1 MNRWRL
7 HRGGIVNIWQYTEQ
21 TFDFSGGRAIFQG
34 TNGSGKSR
42 TLELLLPL
50 CLDGDLRQVGSKGF
64 DTVSLRRLMLDDYD
78 GGPNRIGYAWVELTR
93 DSGEYLTCGLGVK
106 ASKTSQAITDSWRFI
121 TSLRVGHDLALVG
134 ADRTPLGPTQLRDL
148 IGADCVL
155 EEAAFRARV
164 AETVYGVPAPRYG
177 DLLHLQRT
185 LRNPD
190 VGLKVLEG
198 QLEQIL
204 SDALP
209 PLDQALVEQLATS
222 FDDLESIREN
232 ITRLSSADA
241 ALGTFLKTYSDYAF
255 GGLRSAADR
264 LGAAEDGVRKQER
277 ASARLSASL
286 EETLAARTAAE
297 HSLAVLEAGEQ
308 QAEETIGALKELP
321 AFRDLQ
327 DLQTRE
333 KLVAEKRSSAA
344 AALDMANKQR
354 LQEDGAVDGVLRL
367 LRRLAEDLG
376 AAEELVEPLRHH
388 LRVAGLDPAA
398 VPDVPRV
405 STLDPLVRTESVRA
419 KPDPEAEPLPIER
432 RVPPVVEELALEPL
446 AARTSSI
453 ASSARQRGALALA
466 LAAQAAELDSAQ
478 RQVDAL
484 RQTARD
490 AQHAATEAAALRNQ
504 EAQELASVAQGW
516 LADVEAWRT
525 SGPLSATQ
533 PDSPLAVPTSVDP
546 AAARSLASAAREWV
560 GPLVTAARDGA
571 HAVVQRR
578 AELAASINALDAE
591 LSGLRSGTAQVPERG
606 RFVAAE
612 RDATAGAPFY
622 RLVDFQPTVDAAE
635 RAGLEA
641 ALEASGLLDAWVTPP
656 SPDTRS
662 GDQAPKMYGNT
673 VTAPRLNRGTATTP
687 NPSDHPP
694 TTQPASQT
702 NAAAAADR
710 STDLP
715 AGDATVQ
722 DVLALPGTPVD
733 GPSLASVLVPAVEPN
748 SPVPATVVADLLA
761 SVSLWSLPST
771 PSASASS
778 PSPSPGLPLSADA
791 LPSQGMSASADA
803 SASPSPS
810 ADTFT
815 ASASASAGTFAVS
828 PGGFAVSPDGRW
840 RAGVLTG
847 AWRKDAAEFIGA
859 GAREAARRRRIAEL
873 EDELAALRAD
883 LGVAEAELAAA
894 KNLVEQWESHLERF
908 PADRE
913 LVARHGRLQAAQE
926 SAERAARRAEE
937 LRDELATA
945 QSRGEAAAAEVVRQ
959 AGDAGLPAT
968 TEGLHQ
974 AQQAAAEAQRT
985 ADRLGDVLRR
995 QCQSTVADLT
1005 DATHRYHAAVEDRG
1019 AAESDAEARCVDY
1032 ASQASTLAELTD
1044 AIGGEAREIADQLS
1058 TLERS
1063 RREMRGE
1070 LKGVREEVVSAR
1082 EQAAK
1087 LSAQL
1092 ETSAEQL
1099 TQARDGLTRATEH
1112 FKATVQAPGVL
1123 VAALPDVPED
1133 VTSVRAALMASDR
1146 RGAGETTV
1154 ITKLQAL
1161 QTSLAGSHDIAAEQH
1176 VGLLTVTVTG
1186 EDGARP
1192 VAVAA
1197 RQVTTK
1203 LAEQRGFLDEQYQN
1217 IFADYLIRDL
1227 AEWLRGQIAVAEDLC
1242 KRMNEVLGRARS
1254 SQGVHVKLAW
1264 KPSAAL
1270 DEGTRDALALVRL
1283 PYAERDPEQDAT
1295 LRRVFTER
1303 IEAERDAHT
1312 GNYAE
1317 ILSRALDYRTWHQFT
1332 VTVADTGPDGGPR
1345 ERRLRQLSSG
1355 ETRLISYVTLFAAAA
1370 SFYDAVSDE
1379 FSPLRLVLLDEAFE
1393 RLDDPTIARMLGL
1406 LVDLDMDWVIT
1417 WPSGWGVSDK
1427 IPRMHIYD
1435 VLRPKNGRGVACT
1448 QTTWDGAAL
1457 DRIDP

>member
-78 GGPNRIGYAWVELTR
+78 GGPNRIGYAWVELAR
-93 DSGEYLTCGLGVK
+93 GEDEYLTCGLGVK
-106 ASKTSQAITDSWRFI
+106 ASKTSQAITDSWRFV
-121 TSLRVGHDLALVG
+121 TTRRVGHDLTLVG
-134 ADRTPLGPTQLRDL
+134 AERTPLGPAQLRDL

-155 EEAAFRARV
+155 EEAAFRAKI
-164 AETVYGVPAPRYG
+164 AETVYGVPAARYG

-209 PLDQALVEQLATS
+209 PLDQAMVEQLATS

-232 ITRLSSADA
+232 IVRLSSADA

-255 GGLRSAADR
+255 GGLRTSAER
-264 LGAAEDGVRKQER
+264 LGAAEESVRKLER
-277 ASARLSASL
+277 ASAKLSASL
-286 EETLAARTAAE
+286 TETLAERAAAE
-297 HSLAVLEAGEQ
+297 ASLEALESGEQ

-333 KLVAEKRSSAA
+333 KLVAEKRSSAI
-344 AALDMANKQR
+344 AALEMASKQR
-354 LQEDGAVDGVLRL
+354 SQEDGAVDGVLRL
-367 LRRLAEDLG
+367 LRRLADDLS
-376 AAEELVEPLRHH
+376 AADELVEPLRHH
-388 LRVAGLDPAA
+388 LRVAGLDPAL

-405 STLDPLVRTESVRA
+405 PVPEARVRTESVRA

-432 RVPPVVEELALEPL
+432 RLPPPVADLDLS
-446 AARTSSI
+446 AADRTGEI
-453 ASSARQRGALALA
+453 ASLARRRGALALA
-466 LAAQAAELDSAQ
+466 LHQQAEELEAGQ
-478 RQVDAL
+478 RKVDAL

-490 AQHAATEAAALRNQ
+490 AQQAATEAAALRNQ
-504 EAQELASVAQGW
+504 EAQELAEVALTW
-516 LADVEAWRT
+516 LEDVRAWQD
-525 SGPLSATQ
+525 SGPARPAEDL
-533 PDSPLAVPTSVDP
+533 PLPTTVDP
-546 AAARSLASAAREWV
+546 TTVDPSAARKVTSAAREWV
-560 GPLVTAARDGA
+560 GPLVAAARDTA
-571 HAVVQRR
+571 HAGAVRR
-578 AELAASINALDAE
+578 ADLHAAIDALDAE
-591 LSGLRSGTAQVPERG
+591 LAGLRSGTARVPERD
-606 RFVAAE
+606 RFAVAE
-612 RDATAGAPFY
+612 RDPSAGSPFY
-622 RLVDFQPTVDAAE
+622 RLVDFAPGVPETD

-641 ALEASGLLDAWVTPP
+641 ALEASGLLNAWVTA
-656 SPDTRS
+656 S
-662 GDQAPKMYGNT
+662 G
-673 VTAPRLNRGTATTP
+673 VTASGAVGG
-687 NPSDHPP
+687 D
-694 TTQPASQT
+694 AG
-702 NAAAAADR
+702 
-710 STDLP
+710 P
-715 AGDATVQ
+715 AGSSGAGAFAGG
-722 DVLALPGTPVD
+722 DVVAVPREPVS
-733 GPSLASVLVPAVEPN
+733 GPSLASVLVPAVEPS
-748 SPVPATVVADLLA
+748 SPVPAEVVASLLA
-761 SVSLWSLPST
+761 SVSL
-771 PSASASS
+771 S
-778 PSPSPGLPLSADA
+778 PADG
-791 LPSQGMSASADA
+791 P
-803 SASPSPS
+803 
-810 ADTFT
+810 
-815 ASASASAGTFAVS
+815 FAVT
-828 PGGFAVSPDGRW
+828 ADGRW
-840 RAGVLTG
+840 SAGVLTG
-847 AWRKDAAEFIGA
+847 SWHKDAAEFIGA

-873 EDELAALRAD
+873 EDELSALRSE
-883 LGVAEAELAAA
+883 LGAAEADLAAA
-894 KNLVEQWESHLERF
+894 RSLVEQWEAHLERL
-908 PADRE
+908 PTDRT
-913 LVARHGRLQAAQE
+913 LVAKHGRLQAAQE
-926 SAERAARRAEE
+926 SADRAAKRAAELRAELE
-937 LRDELATA
+937 SA
-945 QSRGEAAAAEVVRQ
+945 QVRGEAAHAEVVRQ

-968 TEGLHQ
+968 TEGLRQ
-974 AQQAAAEAQRT
+974 AQDAAAEAQRT

-995 QCQSTVADLT
+995 QCRATLADLT
-1005 DATHRYHAAVEDRG
+1005 EAGHRYHSAVEDRV
-1019 AAESDAEARCVDY
+1019 AAEADAEARCVDY
-1032 ASQASTLAELTD
+1032 ATQAATLAELTD
-1044 AIGGEAREIADQLS
+1044 AIGGEAKEIATQLS

-1063 RREMRGE
+1063 RREMRDE
-1070 LKGVREEVVSAR
+1070 LKGVRERVASAR

-1092 ETSAEQL
+1092 DTAAEQL
-1099 TQARDGLTRATEH
+1099 AAAQDARVRAVEQ
-1112 FKATVQAPGVL
+1112 FKATIAAPGVL

-1133 VTSVRAALMASDR
+1133 VESVRAALTTSDR
-1146 RGAGETTV
+1146 RGAGEATV

-1161 QTSLAGSHDIAAEQH
+1161 QTALAGSHDIAAEQH
-1176 VGLLTVTVTG
+1176 EGLLTVTVTG
-1186 EDGARP
+1186 EEGARP

-1197 RQVTTK
+1197 RQVTAK
-1203 LAEQRGFLDEQYQN
+1203 LAEQRGFLDERYQN

-1242 KRMNEVLGRARS
+1242 RRMNEVLGRARS

-1270 DEGTRDALALVRL
+1270 EEETRDALALVRL
-1283 PYAERDPEQDAT
+1283 PYADRDPEQDAV

-1303 IEAERDAHT
+1303 IEAERDAHS
-1312 GNYAE
+1312 GSYAE

-1332 VTVADTGPDGGPR
+1332 VTVADTGPDGNPR

-1370 SFYDAVSDE
+1370 SFYDAVTGD
-1379 FSPLRLVLLDEAFE
+1379 FAPLRLVLLDEAFE

-1457 DRIDP
+1457 DRVDP

>member
-21 TFDFSGGRAIFQG
+21 AFDFSGGRAIFQG

-93 DSGEYLTCGLGVK
+93 GDGEYLTCGLGVK

-121 TSLRVGHDLALVG
+121 TSSRVGHGLTLVG
-134 ADRTPLGPTQLRDL
+134 PDRTPLGPAQLRDL

-164 AETVYGVPAPRYG
+164 AETVYGVPAARYG

-209 PLDQALVEQLATS
+209 PLDAAMVEQLATS

-232 ITRLSSADA
+232 ITRLSAADA

-255 GGLRSAADR
+255 GGLRAAAER
-264 LGAAEDGVRKQER
+264 LGGAEDGVRKLER
-277 ASARLSASL
+277 AAARLSASL
-286 EETLAARTAAE
+286 EETLAARAAAE
-297 HSLAVLEAGEQ
+297 ASLASLEAGEQ
-308 QAEETIGALKELP
+308 RAEETIGALKELP

-333 KLVAEKRSSAA
+333 KLVAEKRSSAV

-376 AAEELVEPLRHH
+376 SARELAEPLRHH
-388 LRVAGLDPAA
+388 LRVAGLPAA
-398 VPDVPRV
+398 VVPDVPAV
-405 STLDPLVRTESVRA
+405 STLDAVVRTESVRA

-432 RVPPVVEELALEPL
+432 RVPPAFDVDADALEAV
-446 AARTSSI
+446 AARASEI

-466 LAAQAAELDSAQ
+466 LAAQAAELDAAQ

-504 EAQELASVAQGW
+504 EAQELAEVAQGW
-516 LADVEAWRT
+516 LAEVESWRD
-525 SGPLSATQ
+525 SGPLAETQ
-533 PDSPLAVPTSVDP
+533 PDSRLALPASVDP
-546 AAARSLASAAREWV
+546 TAARTLTTTAREWV
-560 GPLVTAARDGA
+560 APLVTAARDGA
-571 HAVVQRR
+571 HAVVRRR
-578 AELAASINALDAE
+578 ADLITSINTLDAE
-591 LSGLRSGTAQVPERG
+591 LSGLRSGTAQTPDRG
-606 RFVAAE
+606 RFTAPD
-612 RDATAGAPFY
+612 RDVTTGAPFY
-622 RLVDFQPTVDAAE
+622 RLVDFHPTVADSA

-641 ALEASGLLDAWVTPP
+641 ALEASGLLDAWVTG
-656 SPDTRS
+656 TQS
-662 GDQAPKMYGNT
+662 GEPGPNMYGNT
-673 VTAPRLNRGTATTP
+673 VLVPRLKTSGPAETTTP
-687 NPSDHPP
+687 APTHPTPTHPDP
-694 TTQPASQT
+694 TTP
-702 NAAAAADR
+702 AAADP
-710 STDLP
+710 THPTAHPAPHDPP
-715 AGDATVQ
+715 AGTAPAVPDDAPATSVPAPAPALAPAPH
-722 DVLALPGTPVD
+722 DVLAVPGTPVD
-733 GPSLASVLVPAVEPN
+733 GPSLATVLVPAVEPN
-748 SPVPATVVADLLA
+748 SPVPAAVVAELLA
-761 SVSLWSLPST
+761 SVSLRAL
-771 PSASASS
+771 ASA
-778 PSPSPGLPLSADA
+778 PAA
-791 LPSQGMSASADA
+791 
-803 SASPSPS
+803 
-810 ADTFT
+810 
-815 ASASASAGTFAVS
+815 FAVS
-828 PGGFAVSPDGRW
+828 EDGRW
-840 RAGVLTG
+840 QAGVLTG
-847 AWRKDAAEFIGA
+847 AWHKDAAEFIGA

-873 EDELAALRAD
+873 EDELAALRAE
-883 LGVAEAELAAA
+883 LGVAEADLAAA
-894 KNLVEQWESHLERF
+894 HGLVERWEGHLERF

-926 SAERAARRAEE
+926 SADRAARRAEE

-945 QSRGEAAAAEVVRQ
+945 QARGEAAAAEVVRQ

-968 TEGLHQ
+968 TDGLQQ

-995 QCQSTVADLT
+995 QCRGTVADLT
-1005 DATHRYHAAVEDRG
+1005 DASHRYHAAVEDRV
-1019 AAESDAEARCVDY
+1019 AAEADAEARCVDY

-1044 AIGGEAREIADQLS
+1044 AIGGEAREIAEQLS

-1063 RREMRGE
+1063 RREMRDE
-1070 LKGVREEVVSAR
+1070 LKGVREQVASAR

-1092 ETSAEQL
+1092 ETSTEQL
-1099 TQARDGLTRATEH
+1099 TSAKDALTRATEH
-1112 FKATVQAPGVL
+1112 FKATVQAPGIL
-1123 VAALPDVPED
+1123 VAALPDVPDD
-1133 VTSVRAALMASDR
+1133 VTSVRAALLTSDR
-1146 RGAGETTV
+1146 RGAGEATV

-1186 EDGARP
+1186 EEGARP

-1197 RQVTTK
+1197 RQVTAK

-1242 KRMNEVLGRARS
+1242 KRMNEVLGKARS

-1270 DEGTRDALALVRL
+1270 EEETRDALALVRL
-1283 PYAERDPEQDAT
+1283 PYAERDPGQDAT

-1332 VTVADTGPDGGPR
+1332 VTVADTGPDGNPR

-1370 SFYDAVSDE
+1370 SFYDAVSGE
-1379 FSPLRLVLLDEAFE
+1379 FEPLRLVLLDEAFE

-1457 DRIDP
+1457 DRVDP

>member
-21 TFDFSGGRAIFQG
+21 AFDFSGGRAIFQG

-78 GGPNRIGYAWVELTR
+78 GGPNRIGYAWVELVR
-93 DSGEYLTCGLGVK
+93 GDEHLTCGLGVK
-106 ASKTSQAITDSWRFI
+106 ASKTSQAITDSWRFV
-121 TSLRVGHDLALVG
+121 TPARVGHDLQLVG
-134 ADRTPLGPTQLRDL
+134 PERTPLGPAQLRDL

-155 EEAAFRARV
+155 EEAAFRARI
-164 AETVYGVPAPRYG
+164 AETVYGVPAARYG

-209 PLDQALVEQLATS
+209 PLDQAMVEQLATS

-232 ITRLSSADA
+232 IVRLSSADA

-255 GGLRSAADR
+255 GGLRSSADR
-264 LGAAEDGVRKQER
+264 LDAAEEAVRKLER
-277 ASARLSASL
+277 STAKLSSSL
-286 EETLAARTAAE
+286 DAAVAGRAAAE
-297 HSLAVLEAGEQ
+297 HSLTSLEAGEQ
-308 QAEETIGALKELP
+308 QTEETIGALRELP

-327 DLQTRE
+327 DLRTRE
-333 KLVAEKRSSAA
+333 KLVQEKRSSAV
-344 AALDMANKQR
+344 AALDVANRQR
-354 LQEDGAVDGVLRL
+354 AQEDGAVDGVLRL
-367 LRRLAEDLG
+367 LRRLADDLG

-388 LRVAGLDPAA
+388 LRVAGLDDVLA
-398 VPDVPRV
+398 PDVPRV
-405 STLDPLVRTESVRA
+405 AVVDAAVRTESVRA

-432 RVPPVVEELALEPL
+432 RVPPALPDLDLAP
-446 AARTSSI
+446 AAERTAEI
-453 ASSARQRGALALA
+453 ASLARQRGALALA
-466 LAAQAAELDSAQ
+466 LHRQADELDTAQ

-490 AQHAATEAAALRNQ
+490 ARQAAAESSALRDQ
-504 EAQELASVAQGW
+504 EARELAEVALTW
-516 LADVEAWRT
+516 LDEVRAWQEA
-525 SGPLSATQ
+525 GPARPEDALELPA
-533 PDSPLAVPTSVDP
+533 SVDP
-546 AAARSLASAAREWV
+546 AGARSLTSAAREWV
-560 GPLVTAARDGA
+560 GPLVAAARESSHGVSA
-571 HAVVQRR
+571 RR
-578 AELAASINALDAE
+578 GDLHGTIDALDAE
-591 LSGLRSGTAQVPERG
+591 LAALRSGTARVPERG
-606 RFVAAE
+606 RYAAAD
-612 RDATAGAPFY
+612 RDPAAGSPFY
-622 RLVDFQPTVDAAE
+622 RLVDFRPDVDDAR

-641 ALEASGLLDAWVTPP
+641 ALEACGLLDAWV
-656 SPDTRS
+656 SAS
-662 GDQAPKMYGNT
+662 GT
-673 VTAPRLNRGTATTP
+673 V
-687 NPSDHPP
+687 SD
-694 TTQPASQT
+694 
-702 NAAAAADR
+702 AD
-710 STDLP
+710 SGAVP
-715 AGDATVQ
+715 GAV
-722 DVLALPGTPVD
+722 DVLAVPSTPVAE
-733 GPSLASVLVPAVEPN
+733 PSLAAVLTPAVDPA
-748 SPVPATVVADLLA
+748 SPVSADVVAAVLA
-761 SVSLWSLPST
+761 SVSLGEG
-771 PSASASS
+771 A
-778 PSPSPGLPLSADA
+778 
-791 LPSQGMSASADA
+791 
-803 SASPSPS
+803 
-810 ADTFT
+810 
-815 ASASASAGTFAVS
+815 FAVR
-828 PGGFAVSPDGRW
+828 PDGGW

-847 AWRKDAAEFIGA
+847 SWHKDAAEFIGA
-859 GAREAARRRRIAEL
+859 GAREAARQRRIVEL
-873 EDELAALRAD
+873 EDELAALRAE
-883 LGVAEAELAAA
+883 LGGAETELAAA
-894 KNLVEQWESHLERF
+894 HDLVDRWEAHLDRF
-908 PADRE
+908 PADRD

-926 SAERAARRAEE
+926 SADRSAKRAEE
-937 LRDELATA
+937 LRAELDTA
-945 QSRGEAAAAEVVRQ
+945 QSRDEAARGEVVRQ
-959 AGDAGLPAT
+959 AGDADLPAT
-968 TEGLHQ
+968 TDGLRQ
-974 AQQAAAEAQRT
+974 AQSAAAEARRT

-995 QCQSTVADLT
+995 QCRSTAVDLT
-1005 DATHRYHAAVEDRG
+1005 DAVHRYHAAVDDRV
-1019 AAESDAEARCVDY
+1019 AAESDAGTRCVDY
-1032 ASQASTLAELTD
+1032 AAQAGALAELTD
-1044 AIGGEAREIADQLS
+1044 AIGGEARQIADQLS
-1058 TLERS
+1058 AAERS
-1063 RREMRGE
+1063 RRELRGE
-1070 LKGVREEVVSAR
+1070 LTGVRERVATAR

-1092 ETSAEQL
+1092 DAAREQL
-1099 TQARDGLTRATEH
+1099 TSAQDARARAAER
-1112 FKATVQAPGVL
+1112 FKATAHAPGVL
-1123 VAALPDVPED
+1123 VAALPDVPQD
-1133 VTSVRAALMASDR
+1133 VESVRAALAAADR

-1154 ITKLQAL
+1154 ITRLQAL
-1161 QTSLAGSHDIAAEQH
+1161 QTSLAGSHDITAEQH
-1176 VGLLTVTVTG
+1176 EGLLTVTVTG

-1197 RQVTTK
+1197 RRVTEK
-1203 LAEQRGFLDEQYQN
+1203 LAEQRGFLDERYQT

-1270 DEGTRDALALVRL
+1270 EEGTRDALALVRL
-1283 PYAERDPEQDAT
+1283 SYADRDPEQDAV

-1303 IEAERDAHT
+1303 IEAERDSHS
-1312 GNYAE
+1312 GGYAE

-1332 VTVADTGPDGGPR
+1332 VTVADTGPDGNPR

-1370 SFYDAVSDE
+1370 SFYDAVSGD

-1448 QTTWDGAAL
+1448 RTTWDGAAL

>member
-78 GGPNRIGYAWVELTR
+78 GGPNRIGYAWVELVR
-93 DSGEYLTCGLGVK
+93 GDEHLTCGLGVK
-106 ASKTSQAITDSWRFI
+106 ASKTSQAITDSWRFV
-121 TSLRVGHDLALVG
+121 TSARVGHGLQLIG
-134 ADRTPLGPTQLRDL
+134 AERTPLGPAQLRDL

-155 EEAAFRARV
+155 EEAAFRAKI
-164 AETVYGVPAPRYG
+164 AETVYGVPGARYG

-209 PLDQALVEQLATS
+209 PLDQAMVEQLATS

-232 ITRLSSADA
+232 IVRLSSADA
-241 ALGTFLKTYSDYAF
+241 ALGTFLKTYGDYAF
-255 GGLRSAADR
+255 GGLRSSADR
-264 LGAAEDGVRKQER
+264 LGAAEDAVRKLERSSAKLAAALSGTAAER
-277 ASARLSASL
+277 ASA
-286 EETLAARTAAE
+286 E
-297 HSLAVLEAGEQ
+297 HSLTSLEAGEQ

-333 KLVAEKRSSAA
+333 KLVAEKRSSAI

-354 LQEDGAVDGVLRL
+354 SQEDGSVDGVLRL
-367 LRRLAEDLG
+367 LRRLADDLG
-376 AAEELVEPLRHH
+376 TAEELVEPLRHH
-388 LRVAGLDPAA
+388 LRVAGLAEA
-398 VPDVPRV
+398 LAPDVPRV
-405 STLDPLVRTESVRA
+405 AVVDAVVRTESVRA
-419 KPDPEAEPLPIER
+419 KPDPEAEPLPIDR
-432 RVPPVVEELALEPL
+432 RVPPALSDLDLEPA
-446 AARTSSI
+446 AARTTEI
-453 ASSARQRGALALA
+453 ASLARQRGALALA
-466 LAAQAAELDSAQ
+466 LHRQAEELETAQ
-478 RQVDAL
+478 RKVDAL

-490 AQHAATEAAALRNQ
+490 AQQAATESSALRNQ
-504 EAQELASVAQGW
+504 EAQELAEVALTW
-516 LADVEAWRT
+516 LDDVRSWQE
-525 SGPLSATQ
+525 SGPGRPENALELPA
-533 PDSPLAVPTSVDP
+533 SVDP
-546 AAARSLASAAREWV
+546 VAARKLTSAAREWV
-560 GPLVTAARDGA
+560 GPLVAVAREAAHGVTVRRGDLRGA
-571 HAVVQRR
+571 
-578 AELAASINALDAE
+578 IDALDAE
-591 LSGLRSGTAQVPERG
+591 LAALRSGTARVPERG
-606 RFVAAE
+606 RYALAGREPAA
-612 RDATAGAPFY
+612 GSPFY
-622 RLVDFQPTVDAAE
+622 RLVDFQPDVDDTR

-641 ALEASGLLDAWVTPP
+641 ALEASGLLDAWVTASGTTTP
-656 SPDTRS
+656 SPS
-662 GDQAPKMYGNT
+662 
-673 VTAPRLNRGTATTP
+673 
-687 NPSDHPP
+687 S
-694 TTQPASQT
+694 S
-702 NAAAAADR
+702 
-710 STDLP
+710 SS
-715 AGDATVQ
+715 
-722 DVLALPGTPVD
+722 DVLAVAAEPVT
-733 GPSLASVLVPAVEPN
+733 GPSLASVLTPAVDPG
-748 SPVPATVVADLLA
+748 SPVPTDVVAALLA
-761 SVSLWSLPST
+761 SVSLAERTPST
-771 PSASASS
+771 APASS
-778 PSPSPGLPLSADA
+778 TLEP
-791 LPSQGMSASADA
+791 
-803 SASPSPS
+803 
-810 ADTFT
+810 
-815 ASASASAGTFAVS
+815 GTFAVT
-828 PGGFAVSPDGRW
+828 PDGGW

-873 EDELAALRAD
+873 EDELAALRTE
-883 LGVAEAELAAA
+883 LGEAETELAAA
-894 KNLVEQWESHLERF
+894 HGLVDQWENHLDRF

-913 LVARHGRLQAAQE
+913 LVAKHGRLQAAQE
-926 SAERAARRAEE
+926 SADRAAKRAEE
-937 LRDELATA
+937 LRAELDTA
-945 QSRGEAAAAEVVRQ
+945 QSRGEAAQGEVVRQ

-968 TEGLHQ
+968 TEGLRQ
-974 AQQAAAEAQRT
+974 AQSAAAEAQRT

-995 QCQSTVADLT
+995 QCQSTVTDLT
-1005 DATHRYHAAVEDRG
+1005 DAAHRYHAAVADRV
-1019 AAESDAEARCVDY
+1019 AAEADAEARCVDY
-1032 ASQASTLAELTD
+1032 ATQAGTLAELTD

-1058 TLERS
+1058 AAERS
-1063 RREMRGE
+1063 RREMRDE
-1070 LKGVREEVVSAR
+1070 LKGVRERVATAR

-1092 ETSAEQL
+1092 DAAGEQL
-1099 TQARDGLTRATEH
+1099 ASAQDARTRAVEQ

-1133 VTSVRAALMASDR
+1133 VESVRAALAAADR
-1146 RGAGETTV
+1146 RGAGEATV

-1176 VGLLTVTVTG
+1176 EGLLTVTVTG

-1192 VAVAA
+1192 VAVAT

-1203 LAEQRGFLDEQYQN
+1203 LAEQRGFLDERYQN

-1270 DEGTRDALALVRL
+1270 EEETRDALALVRL
-1283 PYAERDPEQDAT
+1283 PYADRDPEQDAL

-1303 IEAERDAHT
+1303 IEAERDSHS
-1312 GNYAE
+1312 GSYAE

-1332 VTVADTGPDGGPR
+1332 VTVADTGPDGNPR

-1370 SFYDAVSDE
+1370 SFYDAVSGE

>member
-21 TFDFSGGRAIFQG
+21 EFDFSGGRAIFQG

-93 DSGEYLTCGLGVK
+93 GADSGSQEFLTCGLGVK

-121 TSLRVGHDLALVG
+121 TSSRVGRGLSLVG
-134 ADRTPLGPTQLRDL
+134 PDRTPLGPAQLRDL

-209 PLDQALVEQLATS
+209 PLDSAMVEQLATS

-255 GGLRSAADR
+255 GGLRAAAER
-264 LGAAEDGVRKQER
+264 LGAAEDGVRKLER

-286 EETLAARTAAE
+286 AETLAARAAAE
-297 HSLAVLEAGEQ
+297 HSLTSLEAGEQ

-376 AAEELVEPLRHH
+376 SAQELVEPLRHH
-388 LRVAGLDPAA
+388 LRVSGLDTSA
-398 VPDVPRV
+398 VPDVPGV
-405 STLDPLVRTESVRA
+405 SASDALVRTESVRA

-432 RVPPVVEELALEPL
+432 RVPPAAEVGGEVLEAV
-446 AARTSSI
+446 AARMSEI
-453 ASSARQRGALALA
+453 AAAARQRGALALA
-466 LAAQAAELDSAQ
+466 LAARAAELDAAQ
-478 RQVDAL
+478 RQVDTL

-490 AQHAATEAAALRNQ
+490 AQHASTEAAALRNQ
-504 EAQELASVAQGW
+504 EAQELAEVAQDW
-516 LADVEAWRT
+516 LAEVESWRT
-525 SGPLSATQ
+525 SGPLAEVR
-533 PDSPLAVPTSVDP
+533 PDTTLDVPTTVDP
-546 AAARSLASAAREWV
+546 AAARTLTTAARDWV
-560 GPLVTAARDGA
+560 GPLVTAARDDA

-578 AELAASINALDAE
+578 SDLAAAINGLDAE
-591 LSGLRSGTAQVPERG
+591 LSGLRSGTAQAPERG
-606 RFVAAE
+606 RFTAAD
-612 RDATAGAPFY
+612 RDSGDGAPFY
-622 RLVDFQPTVDAAE
+622 RLVDFAPSVDEAS

-641 ALEASGLLDAWVTPP
+641 ALEASGLLDAWVPG
-656 SPDTRS
+656 SLS
-662 GDQAPKMYGNT
+662 GEHGPNMYGNT
-673 VTAPRLNRGTATTP
+673 VTTTRLKTSGTAETTP
-687 NPSDHPP
+687 DPSDPP
-694 TTQPASQT
+694 RTTPHDVPTA
-702 NAAAAADR
+702 
-710 STDLP
+710 P
-715 AGDATVQ
+715 H
-722 DVLALPGTPVD
+722 DVLAVPGTPVA
-733 GPSLASVLVPAVEPN
+733 GPSLATVLIPAVEPN
-748 SPVPATVVADLLA
+748 SPVPAAVVADLLA
-761 SVSLWSLPST
+761 SVSLHTLAP
-771 PSASASS
+771 AKA
-778 PSPSPGLPLSADA
+778 PSPTPQPAPDPTPAPGRDPAPA
-791 LPSQGMSASADA
+791 A
-803 SASPSPS
+803 
-810 ADTFT
+810 
-815 ASASASAGTFAVS
+815 
-828 PGGFAVSPDGRW
+828 GFAVSPDGRW
-840 RAGVLTG
+840 QAGVLTG
-847 AWRKDAAEFIGA
+847 AWHKDAAEFIGA

-873 EDELAALRAD
+873 EDELATLRAD
-883 LGVAEAELAAA
+883 LGAAEADLAAA
-894 KNLVEQWESHLERF
+894 HGRVEQWEAHLDRF

-926 SAERAARRAEE
+926 SADRAARRAQE
-937 LRDELATA
+937 LRDELAAA
-945 QSRGEAAAAEVVRQ
+945 QARGEAAAAEVVRQ

-968 TEGLHQ
+968 TDGLRQ

-995 QCQSTVADLT
+995 QCRGTVADLT
-1005 DATHRYHAAVEDRG
+1005 DATHRYHAAVDDRV
-1019 AAESDAEARCVDY
+1019 AAEADAEARCVDY

-1044 AIGGEAREIADQLS
+1044 AIGGEAREIAAQLS
-1058 TLERS
+1058 TVERS
-1063 RREMRGE
+1063 RREMRDE
-1070 LKGVREEVVSAR
+1070 LKGVREQVASAR

-1087 LSAQL
+1087 LSAQI

-1099 TQARDGLTRATEH
+1099 ASARDTLTHATEH
-1112 FKATVQAPGVL
+1112 FKATVQAPGIL

-1133 VTSVRAALMASDR
+1133 VTSVRAALAGSDR
-1146 RGAGETTV
+1146 RGAGEATV

-1186 EDGARP
+1186 EEGARP

-1197 RQVTTK
+1197 RQVTAK

-1242 KRMNEVLGRARS
+1242 KRMNEVLGKARS

-1270 DEGTRDALALVRL
+1270 EEETRDALALVRL
-1283 PYAERDPEQDAT
+1283 PYADRDPDEDAT

-1332 VTVADTGPDGGPR
+1332 VTVADTGPDGNPR

-1370 SFYDAVSDE
+1370 SFYDAVSGE

-1457 DRIDP
+1457 DRVDP

>member
-93 DSGEYLTCGLGVK
+93 GDDEYLTCGLGVK

-121 TSLRVGHDLALVG
+121 TPLRVGHSLALVG
-134 ADRTPLGPTQLRDL
+134 ADRTPLGPAQLRDL
-148 IGADCVL
+148 IGADRVL

-164 AETVYGVPAPRYG
+164 AETVYGVPAARYG

-209 PLDQALVEQLATS
+209 PLDQAMVEQLATS

-255 GGLRSAADR
+255 GGLRAAAVS
-264 LGAAEDGVRKQER
+264 LGAAEDGVRKLER

-286 EETLAARTAAE
+286 EETLSARAAAE
-297 HSLAVLEAGEQ
+297 HSLTSLEAGEQ

-333 KLVAEKRSSAA
+333 KLVAEKRSSAV

-376 AAEELVEPLRHH
+376 SARELAEPLRHH
-388 LRVAGLDPAA
+388 LRAAGLSPAV
-398 VPDVPRV
+398 VPDVPAV
-405 STLDPLVRTESVRA
+405 STLDAVVRTESVRA

-432 RVPPVVEELALEPL
+432 RVPPPVGVDEETLSAVAE
-446 AARTSSI
+446 RTSEI
-453 ASSARQRGALALA
+453 ASAARQRGALALA
-466 LAAQAAELDSAQ
+466 LAARAAELDAAQ

-504 EAQELASVAQGW
+504 EAQELAEVAQTW
-516 LADVEAWRT
+516 LSDVEDWRT
-525 SGPLSATQ
+525 SGPLADVR
-533 PDSPLAVPTSVDP
+533 PDTPLPLPTTVDP
-546 AAARSLASAAREWV
+546 ATARSLTTTARDWV
-560 GPLVTAARDGA
+560 GPLVTAARDDA
-571 HAVVQRR
+571 HTATQHR
-578 AELAASINALDAE
+578 ADLATRINALDAE
-591 LSGLRSGTAQVPERG
+591 LSALRSGTAQTPDRT
-606 RFVAAE
+606 RFTGAD
-612 RDATAGAPFY
+612 RDAGSGAPFY
-622 RLVDFQPTVDAAE
+622 RLVDFHPSVEERA

-641 ALEASGLLDAWVTPP
+641 ALEASGLLDAWVTP
-656 SPDTRS
+656 S
-662 GDQAPKMYGNT
+662 GEHALEMYGNT
-673 VTAPRLNRGTATTP
+673 VTAPRLKTSSPTSTTP
-687 NPSDHPP
+687 VHPNTP
-694 TTQPASQT
+694 
-702 NAAAAADR
+702 
-710 STDLP
+710 
-715 AGDATVQ
+715 Q
-722 DVLALPGTPVD
+722 DVLAIPGPPAQ
-733 GPSLASVLVPAVEPN
+733 GPSLATVLTPAVEPN
-748 SPVPATVVADLLA
+748 SPVPATLVADLLA
-761 SVSLWSLPST
+761 SVSLHTLT
-771 PSASASS
+771 P
-778 PSPSPGLPLSADA
+778 PPG
-791 LPSQGMSASADA
+791 
-803 SASPSPS
+803 
-810 ADTFT
+810 T
-815 ASASASAGTFAVS
+815 AAGTPAD
-828 PGGFAVSPDGRW
+828 PAAPTDPAALTTPATPADPATPATPATLANPAIAADGTTPTTPTAAFAVSPDGRW
-840 RAGVLTG
+840 QAGVLAG
-847 AWRKDAAEFIGA
+847 AWHKDAAEFIGA

-873 EDELAALRAD
+873 EDELAALRAE
-883 LGVAEAELAAA
+883 LGVAEAEVAEAHGS
-894 KNLVEQWESHLERF
+894 VERWEGHLDRF

-926 SAERAARRAEE
+926 SADRAARRAEE
-937 LRDELATA
+937 LREELATA
-945 QSRGEAAAAEVVRQ
+945 QARGEAAAAEVVRQ

-968 TEGLHQ
+968 TDGLQQ

-995 QCQSTVADLT
+995 QCRSTVADLT
-1005 DATHRYHAAVEDRG
+1005 DAAHRYHAAVEDRV
-1019 AAESDAEARCVDY
+1019 AAEADAQARCVDY
-1032 ASQASTLAELTD
+1032 ASQASTLAELSD
-1044 AIGGEAREIADQLS
+1044 AIGGEAKEIADQLS

-1063 RREMRGE
+1063 RREMRAE
-1070 LKGVREEVVSAR
+1070 LKGVREQVASAR

-1087 LSAQL
+1087 LTAQL
-1092 ETSAEQL
+1092 EASAEQL
-1099 TQARDGLTRATEH
+1099 AAAKDALTRATEH
-1112 FKATVQAPGVL
+1112 FKATVQAPGIL

-1146 RGAGETTV
+1146 RGAGEATV

-1161 QTSLAGSHDIAAEQH
+1161 QTALAGSHDIAAEQH

-1186 EDGARP
+1186 EEGARP

-1197 RQVTTK
+1197 RQVTAK
-1203 LAEQRGFLDEQYQN
+1203 LAEQRGYLDEQYQN

-1242 KRMNEVLGRARS
+1242 KRMNDVLGKARS

-1270 DEGTRDALALVRL
+1270 EEETRDALALVRL
-1283 PYAERDPEQDAT
+1283 PYAERTPEQDAT

-1332 VTVADTGPDGGPR
+1332 VTVADTGPDGNPR

-1370 SFYDAVSDE
+1370 SFYDAVSGE
-1379 FSPLRLVLLDEAFE
+1379 FEPLRLVLLDEAFE

-1457 DRIDP
+1457 DRVDP